1 MGKIILELDVM
12 MAKRHMSLNELA
24 QKVGITNV
32 NLSKIK
38 NNKVNAI
45 RFNTLSGI
53 CEALQC
59 EPGDIL
65 KYEKEIKEQQGK
77 NSE

>member
-1 MGKIILELDVM
+1 MGTIRLELDVM
-12 MAKRHMSLNELA
+12 MAKRHVSLNDLA
-24 QKVGITNV
+24 ETVGITNV

-45 RFNTLSGI
+45 RFSTLAGI
-53 CEALQC
+53 CKALEC

-65 KYEKEIKEQQGK
+65 KYDPDGAD
-77 NSE
+77 

>member
-1 MGKIILELDVM
+1 MGKIVLELDVM
-12 MAKRHMSLNELA
+12 MAKRHISLGDLA
-24 QKVGITNV
+24 EQVGITNV

-45 RFNTLSGI
+45 RFTTLANI
-53 CEALQC
+53 CQALEC

-65 KYEKEIKEQQGK
+65 KYDPAAGE
-77 NSE
+77 

>member
-1 MGKIILELDVM
+1 MGKIVLELDVM
-12 MAKRHMSLNELA
+12 MAKRHISLNELA
-24 QKVGITNV
+24 EMVGITNV

-45 RFNTLSGI
+45 RFSTLASI
-53 CEALQC
+53 CQALDC

-65 KYEKEIKEQQGK
+65 KYDSAAEG
-77 NSE
+77 

>member
-1 MGKIILELDVM
+1 MGKILLELDVM
-12 MAKRHMSLNELA
+12 MARKHMSLNDLA
-24 QKVGITNV
+24 DQVGITNV

-45 RFNTLSGI
+45 RFSTLGNI
-53 CEALQC
+53 CKALGC

-65 KYEKEIKEQQGK
+65 KYDPEGDDRE
-77 NSE
+77 

>member
-1 MGKIILELDVM
+1 MGRIMLELDVM
-12 MAKRHMSLNELA
+12 MARRHVSLNDLA
-24 QKVGITNV
+24 DKVGIANV

-45 RFNTLSGI
+45 RFRTLAGI
-53 CEALQC
+53 CEALEC

-65 KYEKEIKEQQGK
+65 KYDPEGENE
-77 NSE
+77 

>member
-1 MGKIILELDVM
+1 MGKIVLELDVM
-12 MAKRHMSLNELA
+12 MAKRHISLNELA
-24 QKVGITNV
+24 ETVGITNV

-45 RFNTLSGI
+45 RFSTLSGI
-53 CEALQC
+53 CKALDC

-65 KYEKEIKEQQGK
+65 KYDPDAADEK
-77 NSE
+77 

>member
-1 MGKIILELDVM
+1 MGKIYLELDVM
-12 MAKRHMSLNELA
+12 MARRHMSLNDLA
-24 QKVGITNV
+24 DSVGITNV

-45 RFNTLSGI
+45 RFSTLSGI
-53 CEALQC
+53 CQALEC

-65 KYEKEIKEQQGK
+65 KYDPEGTDEDQ
-77 NSE
+77 

>member
-12 MAKRHMSLNELA
+12 MAKKHMSLNELA
-24 QKVGITNV
+24 ETVGITNV

-45 RFNTLSGI
+45 CFSTLSGI
-53 CEALQC
+53 CQALEC

-65 KYEKEIKEQQGK
+65 KYDPEGVEQ
-77 NSE
+77 E

>member
-12 MAKRHMSLNELA
+12 MARRHMSLNELA
-24 QKVGITNV
+24 DKVGITYV

-38 NNKVNAI
+38 NNKANAI
-45 RFNTLSGI
+45 RFSTLSKI
-53 CEALQC
+53 CEALEC

-65 KYEKEIKEQQGK
+65 KFSDEE
-77 NSE
+77 

>member
-1 MGKIILELDVM
+1 MGRIVLELDVM
-12 MAKRHMSLNELA
+12 MAKRHMSLGELA
-24 QKVGITNV
+24 EIVGITNV

-45 RFNTLSGI
+45 RFSTLSGI
-53 CEALQC
+53 CQALDC

-65 KYEKEIKEQQGK
+65 KYVPDEE
-77 NSE
+77 

>member
-1 MGKIILELDVM
+1 MGRIILELDVM
-12 MAKRHMSLNELA
+12 MAKRHISLNDLA
-24 QKVGITNV
+24 ETVGITNV

-45 RFNTLSGI
+45 RFSTLSGI
-53 CEALQC
+53 CRALDC

-65 KYEKEIKEQQGK
+65 KYDPDAPEETEQD
-77 NSE
+77 

>member
-1 MGKIILELDVM
+1 MGRIMLELDVM
-12 MAKRHMSLNELA
+12 MARRHVSLNDLA
-24 QKVGITNV
+24 DKVGIANV

-45 RFNTLSGI
+45 RFGTLAGI
-53 CEALQC
+53 CEALEC

-65 KYEKEIKEQQGK
+65 KYNPEGENED
-77 NSE
+77 

>member
-12 MAKRHMSLNELA
+12 MARRHMSLNELA
-24 QKVGITNV
+24 DKVGITNV
-32 NLSKIK
+32 NLSKMK

-45 RFNTLSGI
+45 RFTTLANI
-53 CEALQC
+53 CRALEC

-65 KYEKEIKEQQGK
+65 KYDPADEE
-77 NSE
+77 

>member
-1 MGKIILELDVM
+1 MGKIMLELDVM
-12 MAKRHMSLNELA
+12 MAKRHVSLNELA
-24 QKVGITNV
+24 DSVGISNV

-45 RFNTLSGI
+45 RFSTLGGI
-53 CEALQC
+53 CKALEC

-65 KYEKEIKEQQGK
+65 KYDVDAPDDTEDQE
-77 NSE
+77 

>member
-1 MGKIILELDVM
+1 MGRILLELDVM
-12 MAKRHMSLNELA
+12 MARRHMSLNDLA
-24 QKVGITNV
+24 EQVGITNV

-45 RFNTLSGI
+45 RFSTLSGI
-53 CEALQC
+53 CRALSC

-65 KYEKEIKEQQGK
+65 KYDPEAEDE
-77 NSE
+77 

>member
-1 MGKIILELDVM
+1 MGKILLELDVM
-12 MAKRHMSLNELA
+12 MAKKHMSLNELA
-24 QKVGITNV
+24 ETVGITNV

-45 RFNTLSGI
+45 RFSTLSGI
-53 CEALQC
+53 CQALEC

-65 KYEKEIKEQQGK
+65 KYDPAD
-77 NSE
+77 

>member
-12 MAKRHMSLNELA
+12 MARRHISLNELA
-24 QKVGITNV
+24 EKVGITNV

-45 RFNTLSGI
+45 RFSTLAGI
-53 CEALQC
+53 CDALSC

-65 KYEKEIKEQQGK
+65 KYDPSGTAEGDGE
-77 NSE
+77 

>member
-12 MAKRHMSLNELA
+12 MAKRHMSLNDLA
-24 QKVGITNV
+24 GKVGITNV

-45 RFNTLSGI
+45 RFSTLCGI
-53 CEALQC
+53 CEALEC

-65 KYEKEIKEQQGK
+65 KYADE
-77 NSE
+77 S

>member
-1 MGKIILELDVM
+1 MGKILLELDVM
-12 MAKRHMSLNELA
+12 KARKHMSLNDLA
-24 QKVGITNV
+24 DQVGITNV

-45 RFNTLSGI
+45 RFSTLGNI
-53 CEALQC
+53 CKALGC

-65 KYEKEIKEQQGK
+65 KYDPEGDDRE
-77 NSE
+77 